1 MVQERIIIMK
11 LKVFVGYDTREDISF
26 QVCEHSILRHNV
38 GIDTVNIEPLIQN
51 DLRKRNLYWREVDK
65 LGSTEFTFT
74 RFLIPALMDYKGWA
88 LFCDSDIVFLENV
101 SKLFEL
107 VDDKY
112 AVMCVQHEHNPQV
125 GLKMDGQQQF
135 QYPRKNWSSVVLW
148 NCGHP
153 SNQKITVDLIND
165 PETTGKYLHRFACLK
180 DNEIGSLPHEWNWLV
195 GWYKEPDDGKPKAL
209 HYTEG
214 GPWFK
219 NYRECEYNKE
229 WKTAL
234 LEMMTGE

>member
-1 MVQERIIIMK
+1 MR

-26 QVCEHSILRHNV
+26 QVCEHSILRHTIGAYAKDGV
-38 GIDTVNIEPLIQN
+38 DTVSIEPLIQD
-51 DLRKRNLYWREVDK
+51 DLRKRNLYWRDVDK

-74 RFLIPALMDYKGWA
+74 RFLVPALMNYKGWA

-101 SKLFEL
+101 SNLFALAKDE
-107 VDDKY
+107 Y
-112 AVMCVQHEHNPQV
+112 AVMCVKHDHKPPV
-125 GLKMDGQQQF
+125 GFKMDGQQQL

-153 SNQKITVDLIND
+153 SNQKITIDLIND
-165 PETTGKYLHRFACLK
+165 KETTGKYLHRFAWLK
-180 DNEIGSLPHEWNWLV
+180 DEEIGSLPHHWNWLV
-195 GWYKEPDDGKPKAL
+195 GWYKEDETNKPKAL

>member
-1 MVQERIIIMK
+1 MR

-26 QVCEHSILRHNV
+26 QVCEHSILRHNI
-38 GIDTVNIEPLIQN
+38 GIDTVEIKPLIQD
-51 DLRKRNLYWREVDK
+51 DLRKRNLYWRDVDK

-74 RFLIPALMDYKGWA
+74 RFLIPALMNYKGWA

-101 SKLFEL
+101 SNLFQL
-107 VDDKY
+107 VNDKY
-112 AVMCVQHEHNPQV
+112 AVMCVKHVHNPQV
-125 GLKMDGQQQF
+125 GLKMDGRQQL
-135 QYPRKNWSSVVLW
+135 QYPRKNRSSVVLW

-153 SNQKITVDLIND
+153 SNQNLTVDVINAED
-165 PETTGKYLHRFACLK
+165 TTGKYLHRFAWLE
-180 DNEIGSLPHEWNWLV
+180 DEEIGSLPHEWNWLV
-195 GWYKEPDDGKPKAL
+195 GWYREPKDGKPKAL

-219 NYRECEYNKE
+219 NNRECEYNKE

-234 LEMMTGE
+234 LEMMKGGGFD

>member
-1 MVQERIIIMK
+1 MR

-26 QVCEHSILRHNV
+26 QVCEHSILRHNI
-38 GIDTVNIEPLIQN
+38 GIDTVEIKPLIQD
-51 DLRKRNLYWREVDK
+51 DLRKRNLYWRDVDK

-74 RFLIPALMDYKGWA
+74 RFLIPALMNYKGWA

-101 SKLFEL
+101 SNLFQL
-107 VDDKY
+107 VNDKY
-112 AVMCVQHEHNPQV
+112 AVMCVKHVHNPQV
-125 GLKMDGQQQF
+125 GLKMDGRQQL

-153 SNQKITVDLIND
+153 SNQNLTVDVINAED
-165 PETTGKYLHRFACLK
+165 TTGKYLHRFAWLE
-180 DNEIGSLPHEWNWLV
+180 DEEIGSLPHEWNWLV
-195 GWYKEPDDGKPKAL
+195 GWYREPKDGKPKAL

-219 NYRECEYNKE
+219 NYRHCEYHKE

-234 LEMMTGE
+234 LEMMKGGGFD

>member
-1 MVQERIIIMK
+1 
-11 LKVFVGYDTREDISF
+11 
-26 QVCEHSILRHNV
+26 
-38 GIDTVNIEPLIQN
+38 
-51 DLRKRNLYWREVDK
+51 
-65 LGSTEFTFT
+65 
-74 RFLIPALMDYKGWA
+74 MDYKGWA

-101 SKLFEL
+101 SSLFEL
-107 VDDKY
+107 VNDKY
-112 AVMCVQHEHNPQV
+112 AVMCVQHEHIPTV
-125 GLKMDGQQQF
+125 GLKMDGRQQL

-165 PETTGKYLHRFACLK
+165 KETTGKYLHRFAWLK
-180 DNEIGSLPHEWNWLV
+180 DEEIGSIPHEWNWLV
-195 GWYKEPDDGKPKAL
+195 GWYKEPQDGKPKAL

-234 LEMMTGE
+234 LEMMKGGGFD

>member
-1 MVQERIIIMK
+1 MK

-26 QVCEHSILRHNV
+26 QVCEHSIKKHNI
-38 GIDTVNIEPLIQN
+38 GIDTVEVIPLVQD
-51 DLRKRNLYWREVDK
+51 DLRKRNLYWRDVDK
-65 LGSTEFTFT
+65 LASSEFTFT
-74 RFLIPALMDYKGWA
+74 RFLVPALTDYKGWV

-101 SKLFEL
+101 SKLFAHA
-107 VDDKY
+107 DNKY
-112 AVMCVQHEHNPQV
+112 AVMCVQHAHTPPV
-125 GLKMDGQQQF
+125 GKKKDNRQQL

-148 NCGHP
+148 NCEHP

-165 PETTGKYLHRFACLK
+165 PNTTGKSLHNFAWLN
-180 DNEIGSLPHEWNWLV
+180 DDEIGELPCEWNWLV
-195 GWYKEPDDGKPKAL
+195 GWYKEPQDGKPKAL

-219 NYRECEYNKE
+219 NYRHCEYHKE

-234 LEMMTGE
+234 LEMMNGE